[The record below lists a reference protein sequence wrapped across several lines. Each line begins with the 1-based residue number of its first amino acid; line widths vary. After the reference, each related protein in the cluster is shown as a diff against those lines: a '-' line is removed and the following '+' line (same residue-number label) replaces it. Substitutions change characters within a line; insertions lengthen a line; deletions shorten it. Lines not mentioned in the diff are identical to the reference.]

1 MVAVNI
7 YRGRDMKYRKFGK
20 LDWQAS
26 ALGFGAMRLPVLNGN
41 QSQVDEAQT
50 IKMIRY
56 AVDHGVNYIDSAYG
70 YHRGNSEIVIG
81 KALQGDY
88 RGKMK
93 IATKLPCHEANSPK
107 DFDRILNDQLKKL
120 QTDKIDFYLL
130 HHLNKLIW
138 PKMRDMGILKWADDA
153 IADGRIGYFGFS
165 YHDNF
170 ETFQEII
177 NAYDN
182 WTLCQ
187 IQYNYMDEDIQAGT
201 KGLEYAYKKGLAII
215 VMEPIKGGR
224 IAVPPDKVAEIWA
237 KAPVQRTPQEWALRW
252 VWNHPEVSVVL
263 SGMSK
268 MEHVIQNVA
277 FAEHSEPLNLTVG
290 ELTMI
295 GKVRDTYRSLG
306 PVSCTACRYCMPCP
320 NGVEIPRIL
329 EFYNEAILFNDSD
342 RRRRMYTDHH
352 MLTDDQLA
360 DKCIKCEI
368 CLEKCPQKLP
378 IPELLEKAHAYL
390 TQK

>member
-1 MVAVNI
+1 
-7 YRGRDMKYRKFGK
+7 
-20 LDWQAS
+20 
-26 ALGFGAMRLPVLNGN
+26 
-41 QSQVDEAQT
+41 
-50 IKMIRY
+50 
-56 AVDHGVNYIDSAYG
+56 
-70 YHRGNSEIVIG
+70 
-81 KALQGDY
+81 
-88 RGKMK
+88 
-93 IATKLPCHEANSPK
+93 
-107 DFDRILNDQLKKL
+107 
-120 QTDKIDFYLL
+120 
-130 HHLNKLIW
+130 
-138 PKMRDMGILKWADDA
+138 MRDMGILKWADSA

-165 YHDNF
+165 YHDSF

-177 NAYDN
+177 NAYDH

-201 KGLEYAYKKGLAII
+201 KGLEYAYKKGLAVVI
-215 VMEPIKGGR
+215 MEPIKGGR
-224 IAVPPDKVAEIWA
+224 IAVPPEKVAEIWA
-237 KAPVQRTPQEWALRW
+237 NAPVQRTPQEWALRW
-252 VWNHPEVSVVL
+252 VWNHPEVSAVL

-277 FAEHSEPLNLTVG
+277 LAEHSEPFNLTAG
-290 ELTMI
+290 EITMI
-295 GKVRDTYRSLG
+295 GKVRDTYRLLG

-342 RRRRMYTDHH
+342 RRRRMYSDRH
-352 MLTDDQLA
+352 MLTDDQRA
-360 DKCIKCEI
+360 DKCIKCGI

>member
-1 MVAVNI
+1 
-7 YRGRDMKYRKFGK
+7 
-20 LDWQAS
+20 
-26 ALGFGAMRLPVLNGN
+26 
-41 QSQVDEAQT
+41 
-50 IKMIRY
+50 
-56 AVDHGVNYIDSAYG
+56 
-70 YHRGNSEIVIG
+70 
-81 KALQGDY
+81 
-88 RGKMK
+88 MK
-93 IATKLPCHEANSPK
+93 IATKLPCHETHSPQ

-120 QTDKIDFYLL
+120 QTDRIDFYLL
-130 HHLNKLIW
+130 HHLNRLVW
-138 PKMRDMGILKWADDA
+138 PKMRDMGILKWADRA

-170 ETFQEII
+170 EALQEII

-182 WTLCQ
+182 WTVCQ
-187 IQYNYMDEDIQAGT
+187 IQYNYMDEEVQAGT
-201 KGLEYAYKKGLAII
+201 KGLEYAAQKGLAVV

-224 IAVPPDKVAEIWA
+224 IAVPPENVAAIWA
-237 KAPVQRTPQEWALRW
+237 GAPLQRTPQEWALRW
-252 VWNHPEVSVVL
+252 VWNHPEVSVTL

-268 MEHVIQNVA
+268 MEHVIENVK
-277 FAEHSEPLNLTVG
+277 FAEHSEPHNLTADEVA
-290 ELTMI
+290 LI
-295 GKVRDTYRSLG
+295 GRVRGAYRALG

-342 RRRRMYTDHH
+342 RRRRMYSDRH
-352 MLTDDQLA
+352 MLTEEQLA

-390 TQK
+390 TMK

>member
-1 MVAVNI
+1 
-7 YRGRDMKYRKFGK
+7 MKYRKFGK
-20 LDWQAS
+20 LDWQVS
-26 ALGFGAMRLPVLNGN
+26 ALGFGAMRLPVLNNN
-41 QSQVDEAQT
+41 QSQVDEEQV
-50 IKMIRY
+50 IKMIHY

-81 KALQGDY
+81 KALQGSY

-93 IATKLPCHEANSPK
+93 IATKLPCHETHSPQ

-120 QTDKIDFYLL
+120 QTDRIDFYLL
-130 HHLNKLIW
+130 HHLNRLVW
-138 PKMRDMGILKWADDA
+138 PKMRDMGILKWADRA

-170 ETFQEII
+170 EALQEII

-182 WTLCQ
+182 WTVCQ
-187 IQYNYMDEDIQAGT
+187 IQYNYMDEEVQAGT
-201 KGLEYAYKKGLAII
+201 KGLEYAAQKGLAVV

-224 IAVPPDKVAEIWA
+224 IAVPPENVAAIWA
-237 KAPVQRTPQEWALRW
+237 GAPLQRTPQEWALRW
-252 VWNHPEVSVVL
+252 VWNHPEVSVTL

-268 MEHVIQNVA
+268 MEHVIENVK
-277 FAEHSEPLNLTVG
+277 FAEHSEPHNLTADEVA
-290 ELTMI
+290 LI
-295 GKVRDTYRSLG
+295 GRVRGAYRALG

-329 EFYNEAILFNDSD
+329 EFYNEAILFNDYD
-342 RRRRMYTDHH
+342 RRRRMYSDQH
-352 MLTDDQLA
+352 MLTEEQRA

-368 CLEKCPQKLP
+368 CLEKCPQHLP

-390 TQK
+390 LMK

>member
-1 MVAVNI
+1 
-7 YRGRDMKYRKFGK
+7 MKYRKFGK

-41 QSQVDEAQT
+41 PSQVDEAQV

-81 KALQGDY
+81 KALQDGY
-88 RGKMK
+88 REKMR
-93 IATKLPCHEANSPK
+93 IATKLPCHDANSPK

-120 QTDKIDFYLL
+120 KTDKIDFYLL
-130 HHLNKLIW
+130 HHLNRLVW
-138 PKMRDMGILKWADDA
+138 PKMRDMGILKWADNA

-170 ETFQEII
+170 ETLKEII

-182 WTLCQ
+182 WTVCQ
-187 IQYNYMDEDIQAGT
+187 IQYNYMDEDVQAGT
-201 KGLEYAYKKGLAII
+201 RGLEYAYKKDLAVV

-224 IAVPPDKVAEIWA
+224 IAVPPEKVAKIWA
-237 KAPVQRTPQEWALRW
+237 QAPVQRTPQEWALRW

-268 MEHVIQNVA
+268 FEHVVENVA
-277 FAEHSEPLNLTVG
+277 FAEYSQPHNLTKD
-290 ELTMI
+290 ELTLI
-295 GKVRDTYRSLG
+295 GQVRDTYRSLG
-306 PVSCTACRYCMPCP
+306 PVSCTACGYCTPCP

-352 MLTDDQLA
+352 MLKDEQLA

-378 IPELLEKAHAYL
+378 IPDLLEKAHAYL
-390 TQK
+390 TMK